1 LEELVDASGVAPA
14 IEALL
19 PVGVRRRQL
28 PVRSWLVGVLL
39 ALADGRPAHLTRAH
53 EALVSLPEADRD
65 RLKVSEEWRS
75 GPHLLTYRQTWT
87 TARSVFSVLTKAVPD
102 GQPSVPLQGLVDK
115 LLEASVP
122 AGVAPRSTSLAV
134 DWTDAESFSRPPL
147 SKSAPTADPEASW
160 GHRRGDGPGQKD
172 ELFYGYYL
180 SLATMAEDEGGPAVP
195 ELVRRATLTS
205 CRADPVPAMVPVLA
219 GLAAQGT
226 ALGDV
231 LADSGYAHRVAGNW
245 ALPLRRAGA
254 QLVMDL
260 HTNDRGPRGTYSGA
274 ICCNGNL
281 YCPATPNALLALV
294 PLSRDASAEQAAAHD
309 QKTTELSNY
318 KLARISADDQDGYY
332 RAACPA
338 VAGKLRCPARPGS
351 MALSHER
358 PTVLAPPEHPPAC
371 CAQKT
376 ITVPPSVNAKTAQ
389 KHDHGSAP
397 WRRSYARRTAAERA
411 NSTIKDPASNDISRG
426 WCRLTGLA
434 PLFLLISC
442 CLVVRNLR
450 VVDSFEARQAEQER
464 RSASGRPPKQRRRRR
479 ETLADLVPSVPGAP
493 P

>member
-1 LEELVDASGVAPA
+1 V

-28 PVRSWLVGVLL
+28 PVRSWLLGVLL
-39 ALADGRPAHLTRAH
+39 CLADGRPAHLTRAH
-53 EALVSLPEADRD
+53 EALVGLPEADRA
-65 RLKVSEEWRS
+65 RLKVTDEWRR

-87 TARSVFSVLTKAVPD
+87 TTKSILAVLKKAPPD
-102 GQPSVPLQGLVDK
+102 GEPSARLQELADA

-122 AGVAPRSTSLAV
+122 AGAAELSTSLAV
-134 DWTDAESFSRPPL
+134 DWTDTESFARPPP
-147 SKSAPTADPEASW
+147 SEGARTADPEASW

-180 SLATMAEDEGGPAVP
+180 SLATMAADEGGPAVP

-205 CRADPVPAMVPVLA
+205 CRLDPVPAIVPVLERLA
-219 GLAAQGT
+219 GSAPI
-226 ALGDV
+226 GDV
-231 LADSGYAHRVAGNW
+231 LADSGYAHRVAGKW

-254 QLVMDL
+254 KLVMDL
-260 HTNDRGPRGTYSGA
+260 HPNDRGPRGSFAGA

-281 YCPATPNALLALV
+281 YCPATPKALLTLV
-294 PLSRDASAEQAAAHD
+294 PLGRDPSAEQAGAHD
-309 QKTTELSNY
+309 QKMGELSHY
-318 KLARISADDQDGYY
+318 KLARISVEDKDGYS

-338 VAGKLRCPARPGS
+338 TAGKLRCPLRPAS
-351 MALSHER
+351 MALSHDR
-358 PTVLAPPEHPPAC
+358 PTVLSPPEHWPAC

-376 ITVPPSVNAKTAQ
+376 VTVPPTVNSKTAQ
-389 KHDHGSAP
+389 KYDHGSAA

-426 WCRLTGLA
+426 WCRLMGLA
-434 PLFLLISC
+434 PLFLLITC
-442 CLVVRNLR
+442 CLMVRNLR
-450 VVDSFEARQAEQER
+450 VADAFQARRAEQAR
-464 RSASGRPPKQRRRRR
+464 RAAAGMAPRQRRRRR
-479 ETLADLVPSVPGAP
+479 RTLADLVAPTPGAP